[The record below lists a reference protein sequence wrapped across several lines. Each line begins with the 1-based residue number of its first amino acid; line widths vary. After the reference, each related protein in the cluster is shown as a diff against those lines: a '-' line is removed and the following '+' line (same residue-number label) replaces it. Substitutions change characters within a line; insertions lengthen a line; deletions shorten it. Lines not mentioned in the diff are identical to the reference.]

1 MQDDTKLQQ
10 FALFTPEQVL
20 NPGYGQIYYFFVGR
34 DDVHN
39 VIKQLITQEKLG
51 IIGNMFG
58 FDDDELNQAI
68 LAKFADPHCQ
78 VQITL
83 DKSQAG
89 GVHEK
94 NLLAADKSNPQF
106 NNSFVV
112 GESETHQISHTKS
125 FVFLGQGIFF
135 GGSTNWSSSGEGTG
149 VSLKL
154 GAPLPKGFKAQNNQL
169 DVCSN
174 LVNLI
179 RVRKQ
184 LDEEHLEAKNQV
196 VAQSATIKA

>member
-1 MQDDTKLQQ
+1 MTDDIKLQQ
-10 FALFTPEQVL
+10 FATLTREQVL

-39 VIKQLITQEKLG
+39 VIKQLIEQEKLG

-58 FDDDELNQAI
+58 FDDQELNDAI

-89 GVHEK
+89 GVHEASILK
-94 NLLAADKSNPQF
+94 ADETNP
-106 NNSFVV
+106 NCSNSFATDFAI

-154 GAPLPKGFKAQNNQL
+154 GAVLPKGFKAQNNQL

-184 LDEEHLEAKNQV
+184 LDDEHQTAK
-196 VAQSATIKA
+196 AQGQKTV